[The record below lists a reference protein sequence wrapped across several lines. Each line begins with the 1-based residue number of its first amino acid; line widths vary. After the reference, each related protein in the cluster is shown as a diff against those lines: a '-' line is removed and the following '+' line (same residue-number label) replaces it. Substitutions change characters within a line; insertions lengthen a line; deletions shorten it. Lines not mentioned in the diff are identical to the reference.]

1 MLKKVALVALAA
13 TYLSAC
19 TTTDPY
25 TGEQKVSNTAGG
37 AAIGAGMGAV
47 AGLLIGNNPVQRR
60 NAALIGAG
68 VGAAGGLLYD
78 YNRRSQGR

>member
-37 AAIGAGMGAV
+37 AAIGAGCSIILKG
-47 AGLLIGNNPVQRR
+47 P
-60 NAALIGAG
+60 
-68 VGAAGGLLYD
+68 D
-78 YNRRSQGR
+78 